1 MRAIRDWAPGEQQAL
16 MQRLDADAQRVVEE
30 AQPLR
35 WQWVRY
41 EGWQRVRPEGVRP
54 EECVMVPLDQYQRL
68 VRAVAR
74 SVAEGAKP

>member
-1 MRAIRDWAPGEQQAL
+1 MRAVRDWAPGEQQAL

-41 EGWQRVRPEGVRP
+41 PG
-54 EECVMVPLDQYQRL
+54 CVVVPLDQYQRL

-74 SVAEGAKP
+74 SVAEGTEP

>member
-30 AQPLR
+30 AQHPSTM
-35 WQWVRY
+35 WVRY
-41 EGWQRVRPEGVRP
+41 PG
-54 EECVMVPLDQYQRL
+54 CVVVPLDQYQRL

-74 SVAEGAKP
+74 SVAEGTEP